1 MPWNPNGGGGWNGG
15 QGGGPWAPPP
25 GGGGGRQQPP
35 DLEELIRRSQEKVRQ
50 LFPGGRRSG
59 TGGSGGNGLNL
70 PVLGVVAGLAVG
82 AWLLSGF
89 YFVQPE
95 EKGVELVFGR
105 LSDVTNPGLNY
116 NWPWPV
122 GSVLKPQVTRVNRVE
137 VGFRSSGVTSQG
149 TRVTGREVGEE
160 ALMLTG
166 DENIVDVNFVVFWRI
181 SDPAKFLFNVREPAE
196 TVKAASESVIREL
209 VGQTPIAEVT
219 TDGRR
224 RVEENGKERLQQLMN
239 DYGAGI
245 VIDEVQL
252 QKADPPQEVID
263 AFRDVQR
270 AQADRERAQNEAE
283 AYSNDVIPRAR
294 GDAERILQNGL
305 AYKQEVIANAQGQAQ
320 RFSSIVQEY
329 EKAKDVTL
337 QRLYIETMQDVLAG
351 TDKVLIDRN
360 SQGSGGVVPYL
371 PLPELQRG
379 TGAAKADPNAP
390 DTPAFRNSTAAPADN
405 ATGATQ

>member
-1 MPWNPNGGGGWNGG
+1 MPWNPNGGGGWNSG

-25 GGGGGRQQPP
+25 GGGGRQQPP
-35 DLEELIRRSQEKVRQ
+35 DFEELIRRTQEKVRQ
-50 LFPGGRRSG
+50 WLPS
-59 TGGSGGNGLNL
+59 GSGSSGGGGGGVPNL
-70 PVLGVVAGLAVG
+70 SVIGVVAALAAG

-95 EKGVELVFGR
+95 EKGVELVFGK
-105 LSDVTNPGLNY
+105 LNDVTESGLNY

-122 GSVLKPQVTRVNRVE
+122 GTVLKPQVTRVNRVE
-137 VGFRSSGVTSQG
+137 VGFRSSGVTTAG
-149 TRVTGREVGEE
+149 TRVTGREVPEE

-166 DENIVDVNFVVFWRI
+166 DENIVDINFVVFWRI
-181 SDPAKFLFNVREPAE
+181 SDPAKFLFNVRDPAD
-196 TVKAASESVIREL
+196 TMKAASESVIREL
-209 VGQTPIAEVT
+209 VGQTPIQEVT

-224 RVEENGKERLQQLMN
+224 RVEENGKERLQTLMN
-239 DYGAGI
+239 TYGAGI

-305 AYKQEVIANAQGQAQ
+305 AYKQEVTANAQGQAQ
-320 RFSSIVQEY
+320 RFSSIVEEY
-329 EKAKDVTL
+329 KKAKDVTL
-337 QRLYIETMQDVLAG
+337 QRLYIETMQDVLTG
-351 TDKVLIDRN
+351 TDKVLIDR
-360 SQGSGGVVPYL
+360 SAEGGQGVVPYL

-379 TGAAKADPNAP
+379 TGQARPDANAA
-390 DTPAFRNSTAAPADN
+390 DTPVFRNSTAAPAPST
-405 ATGATQ
+405 TGATQ